1 MSRPRLGVRAKLF
14 GSSGLLVALLVLVGV
29 VGLSQMR
36 SIEQVVT
43 DMFTKDFTASDYASD
58 LELQVTEQQRLGLL
72 GIVTPPNTEA
82 QADIDAGLK
91 ESDKAVREAVAGYR
105 KVANDAEETK
115 TLNAFVAAYDPY
127 WKAVEQSRGAVRRQG
142 LAVLENGSL
151 DNVAELAAGVLEAAD
166 PPGDLIESNAAARDR
181 AAEDDFASAQRFMIG
196 LIVVGAVF
204 GFAIA
209 FLVSRGII
217 RGVRDGLDRLHNLRE
232 ACSTNLREGIEA
244 LAGGDLTREVVP
256 TTTPITRISN
266 DEIGDTAQAINALRD
281 NFVASISAYNDT
293 RMALSGMIGK
303 VGDAASSLSASSQ
316 QMATTS
322 NEAGRAVSEI
332 ANAVGEVATGAQ
344 RQVQSVESAR
354 VTTEQVGAAT
364 AESAEHARDAAQVAA
379 HAREIAEAGGKAVAS
394 ATDAMESVRTASAEA
409 SEAIRGLG
417 AKSEQIG
424 GIVETI
430 TTIAEQTNLLALNAA
445 IEAARAGEQGRGFAV
460 VADEVRKLAEE
471 SQSAAS
477 SIAELIGEIQGQ
489 TARAVEVVETGATRS
504 DESARTVAEAREAF
518 GKIDSEVEDVA
529 ARVAHIAT
537 AIEQIA
543 ESSRRVQDD
552 MQEVTAV
559 AEQSSASTEQV
570 SASTQQT
577 SASAQEIAASA
588 QELAATAEQLEQLVQ
603 RFHVAVVD

>member
-1 MSRPRLGVRAKLF
+1 MSRIRFGVRAKLL
-14 GSSGLLVALLVLVGV
+14 GSAGLLVVLIVAVGAVGLHQLGV
-29 VGLSQMR
+29 VKG
-36 SIEQVVT
+36 IAD
-43 DMFTKDFTASDYASD
+43 DMFTQDFVAADWASD
-58 LELQVTEQQRLGLL
+58 LELQVSEQQRLGLL
-72 GIVTPPNTEA
+72 GLVSPPGRA
-82 QADIDAGLK
+82 QSDIDEALAA
-91 ESDKAVREAVAGYR
+91 SDAAVREAVAGYR
-105 KVANDAEETK
+105 EIVNDPEGTK
-115 TLNAFVAAYDPY
+115 TLDAFVAAYDPY
-127 WKAVEQSRGAVRRQG
+127 WKAVEASRAGNPGQG
-142 LAVLENGSL
+142 RADLRSGPLAKLS
-151 DNVAELAAGVLEAAD
+151 DLADAALAAAD
-166 PPGDLIESNAAARDR
+166 PPGDLIEAIAEERDDKARGHYTTAR
-181 AAEDDFASAQRFMIG
+181 TEILLFIG
-196 LIVVGAVF
+196 LAVVLGF
-204 GFAIA
+204 GVA
-209 FLVSRGII
+209 FLIARGII
-217 RGVRDGLDRLHNLRE
+217 RSVRDGRDRLATLRDE
-232 ACSTNLREGIEA
+232 DTAGLR
-244 LAGGDLTREVVP
+244 AGLQAVAQGDLTQE
-256 TTTPITRISN
+256 TTPQTEPITRITG
-266 DEIGDTAQAINALRD
+266 DELGDMAQAINGLRD
-281 NFVASISAYNDT
+281 NTVASVQAYNDT
-293 RMALSGMIGK
+293 RMSLSGMIGK

-316 QMATTS
+316 QMATMS

-364 AESAEHARDAAQVAA
+364 AESAEHVRDAAQVAA
-379 HAREIAEAGGKAVAS
+379 HAREMAEAGGKAVAS
-394 ATDAMESVRTASAEA
+394 ATEAMESVRTASAEA

-489 TARAVEVVETGATRS
+489 TARAVEVVETGATCGE
-504 DESARTVAEAREAF
+504 ESAKTVAAAREAF
-518 GKIDSEVEDVA
+518 GQIDGEVEDVA
-529 ARVAHIAT
+529 GRVAHIAA

-570 SASTQQT
+570 SASTEQT

-588 QELAATAEQLEQLVQ
+588 QELAATAEQLEALVE
-603 RFHVAVVD
+603 RFHVAVVE

>member
-1 MSRPRLGVRAKLF
+1 MSRIRLGVRAKLL
-14 GSSGLLVALLVLVGV
+14 GSAGLLVALIVV
-29 VGLSQMR
+29 VGLVGLQQLGTVQH
-36 SIEQVVT
+36 IAD
-43 DMFTKDFTASDYASD
+43 DMFNKDFVASDWASD

-72 GIVTPPNTEA
+72 GLVSPPGEA
-82 QADIDAGLK
+82 QAEIDKALK
-91 ESDKAVREAVAGYR
+91 ESDVAVREAVAGYR
-105 KVANDAEETK
+105 EIANDPEEAK
-115 TLNAFVAAYDPY
+115 ALDAFVAAYDPY
-127 WKAVEQSRGAVRRQG
+127 FKAVEQSRQGDPAQALAAVRSGRFEDLSK
-142 LAVLENGSL
+142 LA
-151 DNVAELAAGVLEAAD
+151 DAALAAAD
-166 PPGDLIESNAAARDR
+166 PPGDLIEENAEERDKEAADHYETARL
-181 AAEDDFASAQRFMIG
+181 EILL
-196 LIVVGAVF
+196 LI
-204 GFAIA
+204 AIA
-209 FLVSRGII
+209 VVLGFTVAFFVSRGII
-217 RGVRDGLDRLHNLRE
+217 RGVRDGLDRLRGLRE
-232 ACSTNLREGIEA
+232 SCSTNLRAGLEA
-244 LAGGDLTREVVP
+244 VAEGDLTREVVP
-256 TTTPITRISN
+256 TTPPITRISN

-281 NFVASISAYNDT
+281 NFVGSIHAYNDT

-394 ATDAMESVRTASAEA
+394 ATDAMESVRTASAQA

-504 DESARTVAEAREAF
+504 DESAQTVAEAREAF
-518 GKIDSEVEDVA
+518 GRIDSEVEDVA
-529 ARVAHIAT
+529 DRVAHIAA